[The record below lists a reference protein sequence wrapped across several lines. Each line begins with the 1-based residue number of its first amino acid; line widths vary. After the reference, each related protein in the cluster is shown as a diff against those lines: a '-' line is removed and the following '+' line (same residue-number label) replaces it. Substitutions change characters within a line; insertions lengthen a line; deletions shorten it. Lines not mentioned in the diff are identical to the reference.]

1 MVRPTK
7 GEPVTTTEGWL
18 EALTADRDLVSRES
32 TASRVADALRH
43 RVIEGEL
50 VPGTRLSEEGI
61 CAALGVSRNTLREA
75 FRLLSHER
83 LLEHVF
89 NRGVFV
95 RSPTS
100 EDVRELYRF
109 RRILEG
115 AAIRYAAMAAEDTA
129 TAIVD
134 LSPLRDAVADGQR
147 ASDRADWFG
156 VGTANIHFHQQ
167 LGALPGSARM
177 DETMSHLL
185 AELRLVFHAMA
196 DPHAFHAP
204 YLPQNEHLLGL
215 LEAGDYAAAEEYLMR
230 YLDTAEGQLL
240 ERLG

>member
-1 MVRPTK
+1 M
-7 GEPVTTTEGWL
+7 TTTDGWL
-18 EALTADRDLVSRES
+18 ERLTEDRDLVGRES
-32 TASRVADALRH
+32 TAARVADALRH
-43 RVIEGEL
+43 RIIEGAL

-95 RSPTS
+95 RSPTP

-115 AAIRYAAMAAEDTA
+115 AAVRHAAAGA
-129 TAIVD
+129 VD
-134 LSPLRDAVADGQR
+134 LGDLRSAVDEGVRSARVAD
-147 ASDRADWFG
+147 WPG

-167 LGALPGSARM
+167 LGAITRSARM
-177 DETMSHLL
+177 DETMTHLL

-196 DPHAFHAP
+196 DPHAFHQP
-204 YLPQNEHLLGL
+204 YLPMNQHLFAL
-215 LEAGDYAAAEEYLMR
+215 LEEGCFTEAEEYLLE
-230 YLDTAEGQLL
+230 YLDVAERQLL
-240 ERLG
+240 DAMTG